1 MMYGMDKKK
10 RGGMAKGGPKRAMY
24 KHGGKHRAMYKKGGM
39 YKNGEMPQAKP
50 N

>member
-1 MMYGMDKKK
+1 MMYKIKKK
-10 RGGMAKGGPKRAMY
+10 KDETMKMAKGGRPMY